1 MIFPLDILPLPRI
14 FPMVSIVAV
23 GNFSLGGDVMSDGN
37 VLDQAGQLLT
47 RWQFSD
53 KARNLQSSIIREILK
68 DSSKPGV
75 INLAGGLPAPELF
88 PIEGITRACM
98 HVLKEHGPEA
108 LQYSLTTG
116 VPVLK
121 QFIANRISTI
131 GFDFSPDSILITQG
145 SQQGLD
151 IIGRVF
157 IQPGSVVL
165 TEEPTY
171 LGALQAFSFYD
182 AHFVSVKTDDSGMMP
197 DDLEYKIREHKP
209 VFIYLVPNF
218 QNPSG
223 ITMSKSR
230 REAAVALAKKYDI
243 PIVDDNPYGELRYS
257 GQPVPSLKAMGG
269 EHVIQLG
276 TFSKIISPGL
286 RVGWIAADPEFI
298 GICEKTKQAIDL
310 HSTTFTQ
317 YVVYEFAKDG
327 ALEEHIEKIKV
338 AYGHRRNIMIDALRA
353 NFHNGTTWTEPEGG
367 LFLWVKLPDGISA
380 TKLLPSALKAGFAY
394 VPGKYFFSQRPDDST
409 LRLNFCN
416 ATGENIIEGVKRLAK
431 VVREAD

>member
-1 MIFPLDILPLPRI
+1 
-14 FPMVSIVAV
+14 
-23 GNFSLGGDVMSDGN
+23 MSDGN
-37 VLDQAGQLLT
+37 ILEHVGELLG
-47 RWQFSD
+47 RWQFSER
-53 KARNLQSSIIREILK
+53 ARNQQSSIIREILK

-88 PIEGITRACM
+88 PIDGIQRACQR
-98 HVLKEHGPEA
+98 VLANYGPES

-116 VPVLK
+116 VPMLK
-121 QFIANRISTI
+121 EFIAKRISTI
-131 GFDFSPDSILITQG
+131 GFDFSPDAIQITQG

-182 AHFVSVKTDDSGMMP
+182 AHFVSVKTDDSGILP

-209 VFIYLVPNF
+209 VFLYLVPNF

-230 REAAVALAKKYDI
+230 REAVVALAKKYDL
-243 PIVDDNPYGELRYS
+243 PIIDDNPYGELRYS
-257 GQPVPSLKAMGG
+257 GQPVPSLKVMGG

-286 RVGWIAADPEFI
+286 RVGWIAADVEFI
-298 GICEKTKQAIDL
+298 GICEKMKQACDL
-310 HSTTFTQ
+310 HSTTFSQ

-327 ALEEHIEKIKV
+327 ALEEHIEKIKR
-338 AYGHRRNIMIDALRA
+338 AYGIRRDVMIDALRK
-353 NFHNGTTWTEPEGG
+353 NFDSSTTWTEPDGG
-367 LFLWVKLPDGISA
+367 LFLWVKLRDGISA
-380 TKLLPSALKAGFAY
+380 SKLLPLALKTGFAY

-416 ATGENIIEGVKRLAK
+416 ATEDNIAEGIRRLAK
-431 VVREAD
+431 VVKEAD

>member
-1 MIFPLDILPLPRI
+1 
-14 FPMVSIVAV
+14 
-23 GNFSLGGDVMSDGN
+23 MSDGN
-37 VLDQAGQLLT
+37 ILEHVGELLG
-47 RWQFSD
+47 RWQFSER
-53 KARNLQSSIIREILK
+53 ARNQQSSIIREILK

-88 PIEGITRACM
+88 PIDGIQRACQR
-98 HVLKEHGPEA
+98 VLANYGPES

-116 VPVLK
+116 VPMLK
-121 QFIANRISTI
+121 EFIAKRISTI
-131 GFDFSPDSILITQG
+131 GFDFSPDAIQITQG

-182 AHFVSVKTDDSGMMP
+182 AHFVSVKTDDSGILP

-209 VFIYLVPNF
+209 VFLYLVPNF

-230 REAAVALAKKYDI
+230 REAVVALAKKYDL
-243 PIVDDNPYGELRYS
+243 PIIDDNPYGELRYS
-257 GQPVPSLKAMGG
+257 GQPVPSLKVMGG

-286 RVGWIAADPEFI
+286 RVGWIAADVEFI
-298 GICEKTKQAIDL
+298 GICEKMKQACDL
-310 HSTTFTQ
+310 HSTTFSQ

-327 ALEEHIEKIKV
+327 ALEEHIEKIKR
-338 AYGHRRNIMIDALRA
+338 AYGIRRDVMIDALRK
-353 NFHNGTTWTEPEGG
+353 NFDSSTTWTEPDGG
-367 LFLWVKLPDGISA
+367 LFLWVKLRDGISA
-380 TKLLPSALKAGFAY
+380 SKLLPVALKTGFAY

-416 ATGENIIEGVKRLAK
+416 ATEDNIAEGIRRLAK
-431 VVREAD
+431 VVKEAD

>member
-1 MIFPLDILPLPRI
+1 
-14 FPMVSIVAV
+14 
-23 GNFSLGGDVMSDGN
+23 MSDGN
-37 VLDQAGQLLT
+37 ILEPVGQLLN
-47 RWQFSD
+47 RWQFSERA
-53 KARNLQSSIIREILK
+53 KNLQSSIIREILK

-75 INLAGGLPAPELF
+75 INFAGGLPAPELF
-88 PIEGITRACM
+88 PIEGIKQACLR
-98 HVLKEHGPEA
+98 VLEKYGPES

-116 VPVLK
+116 VPMLK
-121 QFIANRISTI
+121 QFIASRISTI
-131 GFDFSPDSILITQG
+131 GFDFSPDAIQITQG

-171 LGALQAFSFYD
+171 LGALQAFSFYE
-182 AHFVSVKTDDSGMMP
+182 AHFVSVKTDDSGMLP
-197 DDLEYKIREHKP
+197 DDLEYKMREHKP

-230 REAAVALAKKYDI
+230 REAVVALAKKYDV

-257 GQPVPSLKAMGG
+257 GTPVPSLKVMGG

-286 RVGWIAADPEFI
+286 RVGWIAADVEFI
-298 GICEKTKQAIDL
+298 GICEKMKQACDL

-317 YVVYEFAKDG
+317 YVVYEFARDG
-327 ALEEHIEKIKV
+327 ALEQHIEKIKN
-338 AYGHRRNIMIDALRA
+338 AYGRRRDLMINALRKYLD
-353 NFHNGTTWTEPEGG
+353 NGSTWTEPEGG

-380 TKLLPSALKAGFAY
+380 SKMLPVALKAGLAY
-394 VPGKYFFSQRPDDST
+394 VPGKYFFSQKPDDST
-409 LRLNFCN
+409 LRINFCN
-416 ATGENIIEGVKRLAK
+416 ATEENIVEGIRRLAK
-431 VVREAD
+431 VVKEAD